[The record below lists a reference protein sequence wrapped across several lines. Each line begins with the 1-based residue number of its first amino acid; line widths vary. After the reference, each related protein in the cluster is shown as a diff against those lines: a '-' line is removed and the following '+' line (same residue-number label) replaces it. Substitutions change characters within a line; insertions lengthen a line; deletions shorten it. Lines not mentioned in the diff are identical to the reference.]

1 MSRAPG
7 ARRRRLRV
15 ASAAVLIVA
24 LALAAGAGA
33 GLGKRSAANDSGSVG
48 RAAQGQHGGHGDAPK
63 PTESDGRKR
72 SAGGYTLV
80 VRKTSFRSDRR
91 GALGFVIRD
100 KRGMA
105 VRRFDVEQDKR
116 MHVVIVRRDFA
127 AYQHVHP
134 ELARSGAWSTP
145 LALSEPG
152 PYRLFADFTISGE
165 RYVLGADL
173 EAVGPYRPRPF
184 PAPAEAT
191 SVDGYDVAIAAS
203 GLSARAASQIRL
215 TITKG
220 GLAVTNL
227 GRYLGAKGHLVV
239 LRRRDMSYL
248 HVHPSAAG
256 TDPNVVEFAF
266 DLPSAGAYAAF
277 FQFRVGGRVRT
288 APFTFGAS

>member
-1 MSRAPG
+1 MSRA
-7 ARRRRLRV
+7 RRGGSL
-15 ASAAVLIVA
+15 AAAAVLIVA
-24 LALAAGAGA
+24 LALAAGAG
-33 GLGKRSAANDSGSVG
+33 LGKRSAASDPVPAG
-48 RAAQGQHGGHGDAPK
+48 RAAQGEHGDHGGAPK
-63 PTESDGRKR
+63 PTETDGRKR

-80 VRKTSFRSDRR
+80 DRRTSFRSGRR
-91 GALGFVIRD
+91 GTLAFVIRD
-100 KRGMA
+100 KRGAA